1 MKVKRYLLDGYVCG
15 EKKVIQVEGKE
26 YEIQKYQGEHQ
37 NEYLISE
44 MKDGKIEGRCELFEN
59 GILSLSWVM
68 KDSKQMEITEYEKGK
83 ALFKEEWDGVLGEGN
98 HRLVEN
104 SRDELVLVI
113 RNSDNTMIYRGGFDE
128 ELNRCGIGVEYD
140 ENGELKYEGYWNRD
154 KIKMIIKEF
163 RGDEMIEYD
172 DWDSGNVLNRIP
184 LYIGGYSIVDDL
196 ITRNGKGYLIDKN
209 GIAMRESEWSNGK
222 EVKGT
227 DLYNGWY
234 VKGMKKGI
242 RYMLNIEH
250 PEREVDCMQIEI
262 HNSVELNELCMSVTN
277 LVVSSNSC
285 NELKILYLNGYKCLK
300 SIEIGD
306 NCFGSVD
313 IFKING
319 LNYLISLTIG
329 KNSFTKYKNSYGNN
343 ESRSFSIMN
352 CIELESIEIGDHS
365 FSDYGGGFE
374 LRNLPKL
381 STIIIG
387 EIGSTSCNFY
397 YSSFVIKGIIDMIL
411 LMNRSSTF
419 EFY

>member
-1 MKVKRYLLDGYVCG
+1 MCG
-15 EKKVIQVEGKE
+15 EKKVIQVDEKE

-44 MKDGKIEGRCELFEN
+44 MKDGIVEGRCELFEN
-59 GILSLSWVM
+59 GILRLSWIM
-68 KDSKQMEITEYEKGK
+68 KDDKRMGITEYEKGK
-83 ALFKEEWDGVLGEGN
+83 ALFKEEWDSVLGEGN

-104 SRDELVLVI
+104 SRDGLVLVI

-128 ELNRCGIGVEYD
+128 ELNRCGIGVEYG
-140 ENGELKYEGYWNRD
+140 ENGELKYEGYWIRD
-154 KIKMIIKEF
+154 KIEIIIKEF
-163 RGDEMIEYD
+163 RGDEMIEYE
-172 DWDSGNVLNRIP
+172 DWDSSNVLKQIP
-184 LYIGGYSIVDDL
+184 AYIGGYSIVDGL
-196 ITRNGKGYLIDKN
+196 IKRNGIGYLLDKN
-209 GIAMRESEWSNGK
+209 GIAVRESEWSNGR

-242 RYMLNIEH
+242 RYMLNIEQ

-277 LVVSSNSC
+277 LIVSSNSC
-285 NELKILYLNGYKCLK
+285 NELKTLHLNGYKCLK

-313 IFKING
+313 VFRING
-319 LNYLISLTIG
+319 LRCLISLKVG

-343 ESRSFSIMN
+343 ESRSFSILN
-352 CIELESIEIGDHS
+352 CDELESIEIGLYS
-365 FSDYGGGFE
+365 FSDYRGGFE
-374 LRNLPKL
+374 LFNLPKL
-381 STIIIG
+381 STIKIG
-387 EIGSTSCNFY
+387 EIGRDSSNFF
-397 YSSFVIKGIIDMIL
+397 YSSFEIKGIIDMIL

-419 EFY
+419 EFD